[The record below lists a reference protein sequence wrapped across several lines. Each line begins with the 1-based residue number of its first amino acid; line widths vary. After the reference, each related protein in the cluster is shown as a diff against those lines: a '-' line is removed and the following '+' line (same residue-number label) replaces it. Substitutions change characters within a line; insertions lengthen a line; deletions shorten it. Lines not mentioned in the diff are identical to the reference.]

1 MKIEFK
7 KSEPQANLDV
17 VTINEVIIGEFFADV
32 INQSFLFVPVKG
44 DRILLSRIT
53 YDEACKLLRDELSQL
68 YAHRC
73 AMAA

>member
-7 KSEPQANLDV
+7 KSEPHSNLDV
-17 VTINEVIIGEFFADV
+17 VTINEAIVGEFIADAAT
-32 INQSFLFVPVKG
+32 QSFLFVPAKG

-53 YDEACKLLRDELSQL
+53 YDEACRLLRDELTQL
-68 YAHRC
+68 YAHCC

>member
-7 KSEPQANLDV
+7 KSEPHAKLDV
-17 VTINEVIIGEFFADV
+17 VTINETVVGEFIADEN
-32 INQSFLFVPVKG
+32 NQSFLFVPVKG
-44 DRILLSRIT
+44 DRILLSRIS